1 MTHCAR
7 IDNMKTLQFHYH
19 MEIAFSEPVHSH
31 IFTLKCLPQTGGT
44 QRIKTCVYRISPG
57 GRVQEGTDSFGNRM
71 LYGTA
76 EEEHSLFLVDVTGT
90 AVTDVQDPDMP
101 QNTPDVSIYRYRT
114 PLTQPGRRIGEL
126 LEHCRKRTAGMSLY
140 DKALVYMEAVHG
152 SIQYGRGVT
161 DINTAAEDALALG
174 RGVCQD
180 YSHILL
186 ALCREDR
193 IPSRY
198 VVGMLT
204 GDGES
209 HAWVEMYD
217 GARWYGFDPT
227 NNLPVEDSHIKISHG
242 RDYRD
247 CSINR
252 GVFTGQAAQRQSIL
266 VEVTEN
272 GGTSV

>member
-1 MTHCAR
+1 
-7 IDNMKTLQFHYH
+7 MKTLQFHYH

-31 IFTLKCLPQTGGT
+31 IYTLKCLPQTGGT
-44 QRIKTCVYRISPG
+44 QRIKKCVYRISPG
-57 GRVQEGTDSFGNRM
+57 GRVQESTDSFGNRM
-71 LYGTA
+71 LYGTV
-76 EEEHSLFLVDVTGT
+76 EEDHSLFLVDVIGT

-101 QNTPDVSIYRYRT
+101 QNTPDFSIYRYRT
-114 PLTQPGRRIGEL
+114 PLTQPGRRILEL
-126 LEHCRKRTAGMSLY
+126 LGHCRKRTADMSLY

-209 HAWVEMYD
+209 HAWVEIYD
-217 GARWYGFDPT
+217 GVHWYGFDPT
-227 NNLPVEDSHIKISHG
+227 NNVPVKDSHIKISHG